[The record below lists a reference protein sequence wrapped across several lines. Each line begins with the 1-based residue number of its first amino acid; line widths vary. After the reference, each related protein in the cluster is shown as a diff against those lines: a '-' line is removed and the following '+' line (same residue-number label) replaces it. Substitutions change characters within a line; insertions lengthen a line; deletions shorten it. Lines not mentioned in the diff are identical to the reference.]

1 MEAGIDI
8 RSQKTSFDVIKVAAD
23 QMKVRK
29 NNIMIFIYRI
39 KIDIILILLDVKFIF
54 PRCLNKF

>member
-8 RSQKTSFDVIKVAAD
+8 RSQKTSFDVIKVTYD

-29 NNIMIFIYRI
+29 NKYYEIFCLYNDM
-39 KIDIILILLDVKFIF
+39 KIDIIHRALHKSIKI
-54 PRCLNKF
+54 

>member
-8 RSQKTSFDVIKVAAD
+8 RSQKTSFDMTKVAAD

-29 NNIMIFIYRI
+29 NRYYEILFIYRYE
-39 KIDIILILLDVKFIF
+39 
-54 PRCLNKF
+54 N

>member
-39 KIDIILILLDVKFIF
+39 KIDIILILLAENLVFE
-54 PRCLNKF
+54 